1 MRPNNLSVNK
11 TKKEGQHDV
20 EFAEG
25 GDTPMFGTGDRT
37 KTETRDAAG
46 DQLAG
51 QTAQHSK
58 DNPKYAEGGSTKM
71 FGYSPSVPAKAG
83 ITSAR

>member
-1 MRPNNLSVNK
+1 MAK
-11 TKKEGQHDV
+11 TKEESSHNV
-20 EFAEG
+20 EFAKG

-37 KTETRDAAG
+37 KVTTSDSAG
-46 DQLAG
+46 EQTPG
-51 QTAQHSK
+51 QTSSK
-58 DNPKYAEGGSTKM
+58 STDNPKYAEGGREKM